1 MNMSDELKNKAH
13 SYAEATG
20 LLTIIVEQL
29 LIHDVF
35 DRETIARLFVKV
47 AQGQENL
54 PESVIRLKDD
64 VKRKYNL

>member
-1 MNMSDELKNKAH
+1 MSDELKNKAH